1 MSNERTA
8 RYHLRRREFL
18 NQDVGATAFIIG
30 IVEDTRE
37 IPDEN
42 EDGWKW
48 GVIQLELADCYRRV
62 SFDFDLSCPEERANS
77 LRKINLMAEII
88 NQVRDAINLECESR
102 AARPHV
108 LHLETAIA

>member
-1 MSNERTA
+1 MSTERTP

-18 NQDVGATAFIIG
+18 NENPEAPAYIIG
-30 IVEDTRE
+30 VVEDTRE
-37 IPDEN
+37 IPDDN

-48 GVIQLELADCYRRV
+48 ATIQLDLGDCSRRV
-62 SFDFDLSCPEERANS
+62 SFEFYLNDPEGRANS

-88 NQVRDAINLECESR
+88 NQVRDAIELECESR

-108 LHLETAIA
+108 QHLDMAIA